1 MPLTYS
7 WWTLH
12 CNTVIW
18 QITRP
23 TAGIRAQ
30 PLVLYGEVT
39 YTMYRLKTIWSM
51 PISSPY
57 HRMTTIS
64 HHCEWNITK
73 SMFSLLHCGHSI
85 YCLAFKSNI
94 CIKYTPQAAYEG
106 VFTTEPTPETI
117 LRHNLRMNESSLST
131 DRSISGKR
139 SEILT
144 AGWLFTCFSTVLSM
158 SNSRDSLYINIYIE
172 QD

>member
-64 HHCEWNITK
+64 HHCEWNNTK

-94 CIKYTPQAAYEG
+94 FVLNIPLKQRTRVYLRQSQRLKRFWGIIWEWMNRHYQQTEASAVRDLKYLQPGGFSLVSVRYSACQ
-106 VFTTEPTPETI
+106 TPEI
-117 LRHNLRMNESSLST
+117 
-131 DRSISGKR
+131 
-139 SEILT
+139 
-144 AGWLFTCFSTVLSM
+144 A
-158 SNSRDSLYINIYIE
+158 YI
-172 QD
+172 